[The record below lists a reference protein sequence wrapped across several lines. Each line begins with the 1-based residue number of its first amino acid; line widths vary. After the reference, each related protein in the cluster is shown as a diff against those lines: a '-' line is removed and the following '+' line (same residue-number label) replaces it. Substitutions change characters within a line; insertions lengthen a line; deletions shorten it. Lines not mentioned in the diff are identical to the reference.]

1 MKPFIKLDGW
11 QWAVFMI
18 ASIFVP
24 PLFIINMII
33 FLCQAIPQA
42 IKNKQEEKEMAEYNR
57 ISIQH
62 ETSLYQPYIISEND
76 KKIVNEKL
84 NILKQSYLGA
94 TAEVISYFQLDLN
107 NNLIKKD
114 IYDFVDFLI
123 GLYDSVPKEVL
134 DLLPDEFNMNNEI
147 TNCIEILQYNLEN

>member
-1 MKPFIKLDGW
+1 MKLIRMDSEYAWIYL
-11 QWAVFMI
+11 I
-18 ASIFVP
+18 ASIFIP
-24 PLFIINMII
+24 PLFIMNLII
-33 FLCQAIPQA
+33 LLCQAIPQA

-62 ETSLYQPYIISEND
+62 KTSLYQPYIISEND

-107 NNLIKKD
+107 NNILTKKD
-114 IYDFVDFLI
+114 IYDFIDFLI
-123 GLYDSVPKEVL
+123 GLYDVVPKEVL
-134 DLLPDEFNMNNEI
+134 DLLPNANDLCTNEI
-147 TNCIEILQYNLEN
+147 NTCIEILENNLD